1 VTHERVWAAAG
12 NGNAHRG
19 VPDKEQRSAE
29 HGEGDPPGAAQKRG
43 CRGIPMSRVAPPPP
57 PATAQ
62 RTVAEA
68 AQARAG
74 RIVVDITTGAMVRVV
89 VALLAVGFL
98 ATLASEMRGV
108 IVWIFA
114 AAFLAIALNPLV
126 VRLESRMGRRPAAT
140 LVFVGFVIGFVA
152 ILTAFVAPFV
162 TQVDELTTAVPTAI
176 SDAKH
181 NPTLRSLDRRFHLAE
196 HAKQHLDTL
205 PTVVFG
211 AADTVL
217 GGAVAVSTVFFLTLF
232 LLYELPALSRVV
244 LSQIPPERRP
254 RIVAAANHMN
264 RNIGGYVAG
273 NLVISVIC
281 GASTT
286 VALYLLD
293 VPFSLA
299 LGVFMAVFDLIPLV
313 GATIGS
319 FGVVA
324 AAWVLVD
331 TRAAILMF
339 IIVTIYQQ
347 VENHVLQPL
356 IYGRTVQIPS
366 LTVLI
371 AVLCGGAALG
381 LVGALLA
388 IPIAGTI
395 QAVVSE
401 LLEERAQRIGAVA
414 PPEPG

>member
-1 VTHERVWAAAG
+1 MRTQSTTM
-12 NGNAHRG
+12 
-19 VPDKEQRSAE
+19 P
-29 HGEGDPPGAAQKRG
+29 
-43 CRGIPMSRVAPPPP
+43 VAPPPREEEQP
-57 PATAQ
+57 LLTSSWGPRSGRMVVDISA
-62 RTVAEA
+62 RSVA
-68 AQARAG
+68 
-74 RIVVDITTGAMVRVV
+74 RIVVGLFVLGFMVSI
-89 VALLAVGFL
+89 AG
-98 ATLASEMRGV
+98 EMRDV
-108 IVWIFA
+108 LVWIFS

-140 LVFVGFVIGFVA
+140 VVFIGFVILFVA
-152 ILTAFVAPFV
+152 ILVALVAPFV
-162 TQVDELTTAVPTAI
+162 TQVDQLTTAVPTAI
-176 SDAKH
+176 SEAKH
-181 NPTLRSLDRRFHLAE
+181 NPTLRQLDRKYHLAE
-196 HAKQHLDTL
+196 HAKQHLDVL
-205 PTVVFG
+205 PNVVFG
-211 AADTVL
+211 TVDTVL
-217 GGAVAVSTVFFLTLF
+217 GGAVAVSTVFFLSLF
-232 LLYELPALSRVV
+232 LLYELPALGRVA

-254 RIVAAANHMN
+254 RIVAAVNHMN

-273 NLVISVIC
+273 NLVISLIC
-281 GASTT
+281 GTVTT
-286 VALYLLD
+286 ISLYLLD

-331 TRAAILMF
+331 TRAAIIMF
-339 IIVTIYQQ
+339 IIVTVYQQ

-366 LTVLI
+366 LTVLV
-371 AVLCGGAALG
+371 AVLCGGAVLG

-401 LLEERAQRIGAVA
+401 LLEERAERLGTAV
-414 PPEPG
+414 PPEAAP